1 MINIEINEFTLDNGL
16 KVVMC
21 KNSRSP
27 LCMVTMGFK
36 VGSKNEKDGEHGI
49 AHLIEH
55 LMFSDSEHVPAG
67 EFDVLLADRGGD
79 SNAYTSYDITNFQII
94 IPSNSLEFAMWL
106 DSDRY
111 ISFGFTDESIA
122 IQKDVVIEEKLQ
134 HIDNSPYGTVEEES
148 SKRLFTD
155 EGYRNTV
162 IGFEKDIRNVTPEIL
177 KNFYNKYYNAS
188 NAVLTIVG
196 DIEYDKTV
204 KLVEKY
210 YGDMPRGSRSE
221 YDFKDNEITEEIVF
235 DKKDNVNL
243 SGRFMYYKL
252 PRPGTREFYAAT
264 VLSGILTSGESS
276 KLFKEL
282 VIDKKLCN
290 EIESFVIGLEYKGI
304 FSIEAYINKGV
315 DEKLAYK
322 AIDVVMEDIRNGNI
336 TDEDVESIKNKL
348 QLGTFFALQTN
359 WNTAD
364 RLSKYKIIFDDATRI
379 NTEPDRIAEVKK
391 SDVIRFAANY
401 LKPEQRVALNYF
413 PNEK

>member
-1 MINIEINEFTLDNGL
+1 MINIDINEFTLDNGL
-16 KVVMC
+16 KVVMS

-36 VGSKNEKDGEHGI
+36 VGSKNERYGEHGI

-55 LMFSDSEHVPAG
+55 LMFSGSEHIPNG

-111 ISFGFTDESIA
+111 ISFGFTDESIS

-155 EGYRNTV
+155 EGYKNTV
-162 IGFEKDIRNVTPEIL
+162 IGFEKEIRNVTPEVL
-177 KNFYNKYYNAS
+177 KNFYNKYYSAS

-196 DIEYDKTV
+196 DIDYDKTA
-204 KLVEKY
+204 KLIEKY
-210 YGDMPRGSRSE
+210 YGEMPVGRRAE
-221 YDFKDNEITEEIVF
+221 YDFIDNNITDEIIS
-235 DKKDNVNL
+235 DKKDNVSL

-252 PRPGTREFYAAT
+252 PKPGSREFYAAT

-290 EIESFVIGLEYKGI
+290 EIDSFVIGLEYKGI

-315 DEKLAYK
+315 EEKLACE
-322 AIDVVMEDIRNGNI
+322 AIDKVMEDIRNGNI

-364 RLSKYKIIFDDATRI
+364 RLSKYKIIFDDAKRI

-391 SDVIRFAANY
+391 SDVISFAANY